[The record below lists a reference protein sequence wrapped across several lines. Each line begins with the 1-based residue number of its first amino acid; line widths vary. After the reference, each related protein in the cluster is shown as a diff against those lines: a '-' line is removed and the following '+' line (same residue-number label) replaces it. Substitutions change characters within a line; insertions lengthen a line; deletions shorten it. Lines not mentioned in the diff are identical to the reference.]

1 MSVIILLLNL
11 VIILLIVRAV
21 LSWIPIGF
29 DSPFRPVV
37 DGVNRL
43 TEPILAPVRGV
54 LPSRG
59 GFDLSPLLVIVA
71 IRILQQV
78 LSSI

>member
-43 TEPILAPVRGV
+43 TEPILAPVRGL
-54 LPSRG
+54 LPSMG
-59 GFDLSPLLVIVA
+59 GFDLSPILVIVA